1 MCGDERSVA
10 MQTVRFMG
18 TFYLLVQVAVPFVDD
33 TGTERRQSV
42 PVANKKIKKEEMASP
57 AGFEPA
63 RAEHTELAVLPL
75 NHSGKATK

>member
-1 MCGDERSVA
+1 
-10 MQTVRFMG
+10 MQTVKFMG
-18 TFYLLVQVAVPFVDD
+18 TFYLLVQVAMPFVDD
-33 TGTERRQSV
+33 SGTERRQSV
-42 PVANKKIKKEEMASP
+42 AVANKKKSKKEEMASP